1 MFALRSFLATLLLI
15 PGTSSFAE
23 DIAVSVARDGDRLI
37 QIFKDLHQNPE
48 LAFQE
53 VETAALIARE
63 LRANGFEV
71 HEGIG
76 ETGVVGILVNG
87 DGPVVMVRADMDG
100 LPIREETDL
109 PYKSTA
115 IKTDADGKQV
125 PTMHACGHD
134 AHVTW
139 LIGVAKQLADRRD
152 DWNGTLVLVGQP
164 AEELIT
170 GAVAMVEDG
179 LYDVAPQPDVI
190 IAAHNYPFYPARS
203 VAIGSGR
210 RMAGTDQIDVIIH
223 GVGGHG
229 STPNAAKDPVIM
241 GAMATL
247 GYQAVVSRVVD
258 QYQPS
263 VLTVGAFQAGDT
275 NNIIPDSA
283 TLKLNLRWYREIERD
298 ALISGIR
305 SVTDNIAR
313 MYNMPADGMPEYI
326 MKGYAT
332 PVINAPEDHERA
344 KAAMVVALGP
354 DRVLEGIPPLM
365 GSEDFQMLA
374 SPFDDVKVVLIEVG
388 GGEADAYTNLMEQ
401 GRLPAFVNHNSRFEV
416 DLQAVPSGT
425 IALTAVALEYLDD

>member
-1 MFALRSFLATLLLI
+1 MFVLRGFLTTILLLL
-15 PGTSSFAE
+15 GASSVAD
-23 DIAVSVARDGDRLI
+23 DIAESVARDGDRLV

-48 LAFQE
+48 LPFQE
-53 VETAALIARE
+53 VETAAFIARE

-76 ETGVVGILVNG
+76 ATGVVGILVNG

-109 PYKSTA
+109 PYRSTA
-115 IKTDADGKQV
+115 VKTDAHGKQV

-139 LIGVAKQLADRRD
+139 LVGVAKQLADRKD
-152 DWNGTLVLVGQP
+152 VWNGTVVLVGQP

-179 LYDVAPQPDVI
+179 LYEIAPKPDII
-190 IAAHNYPFYPARS
+190 IAAHNYPFYPAGS

-263 VLTVGAFQAGDT
+263 VLTVGAFKAGDT

-283 TLKLNLRWYREIERD
+283 TLMLNLRWYREIERD
-298 ALISGIR
+298 AMISGIR
-305 SVTDNIAR
+305 SVTDNIAQ
-313 MYNMPADGMPEYI
+313 MYNLPADRMPEYI

-332 PVINAPEDHERA
+332 PVINSPEEYERA
-344 KAAMVVALGP
+344 KAAMIGAFGP

-374 SPFDDVKVVLIEVG
+374 APFDDVPVVLIEVG

-401 GRLPAFVNHNSRFEV
+401 GQLPAFINHNPRFEV